1 MPSVDSFSTTRGVAR
16 VTDDAIRFEE
26 SFAGYLRALYRGYW
40 QTDRLWRKGVFA
52 GYVVGLVYAFG
63 WLVRSILNGDVLL
76 PAVVVVALAGVQV
89 AEYLRGYRKPDRI
102 PLERIESV
110 SATRGEKGLTRPRVV
125 ITYASDGTSRQ
136 RRVNLPSM
144 YTRDGETVYERALDA
159 LERRGF
165 EVE

>member
-1 MPSVDSFSTTRGVAR
+1 
-16 VTDDAIRFEE
+16 
-26 SFAGYLRALYRGYW
+26 
-40 QTDRLWRKGVFA
+40 
-52 GYVVGLVYAFG
+52 
-63 WLVRSILNGDVLL
+63 
-76 PAVVVVALAGVQV
+76 
-89 AEYLRGYRKPDRI
+89 
-102 PLERIESV
+102 
-110 SATRGEKGLTRPRVV
+110 V